1 MHRWASFLPNSEVPE
16 KPRSWE
22 SFKPRL
28 EDLEVIKAK
37 KWIYILGV
45 SSLQAHC

>member
-1 MHRWASFLPNSEVPE
+1 
-16 KPRSWE
+16 
-22 SFKPRL
+22 
-28 EDLEVIKAK
+28 VIKAK